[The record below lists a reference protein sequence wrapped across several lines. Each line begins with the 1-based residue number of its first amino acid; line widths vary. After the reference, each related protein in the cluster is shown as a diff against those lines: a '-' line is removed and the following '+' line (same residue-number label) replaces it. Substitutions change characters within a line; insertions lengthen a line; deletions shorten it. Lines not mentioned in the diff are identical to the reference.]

1 MKAKKNPTLFG
12 ENLGISAETA
22 KALADAME
30 RMALNAVDW
39 LKMMEETTEYLK
51 QKMKKEAE
59 PAARAVKKQ
68 SEKAAKVAMAVGNDL
83 AEKAAVKASKNEVFL
98 QYGDQEI
105 RTEDILDKARADYAA
120 HGHKTKDIKE
130 LQVYI
135 KPADNAAYYVINH
148 HDTGKIDF

>member
-1 MKAKKNPTLFG
+1 MK
-12 ENLGISAETA
+12 
-22 KALADAME
+22 
-30 RMALNAVDW
+30 
-39 LKMMEETTEYLK
+39 
-51 QKMKKEAE
+51 KMKKEAE
-59 PAARAVKKQ
+59 PAARAVKEQ

-83 AEKAAVKASKNEVFL
+83 AEKAAVKNSKNEVFL

-120 HGHKTKDIKE
+120 HGHKTKDIRE